1 MFGNSAKI
9 PFLLCLLFVV
19 TITITIAPWKIVISK
34 YSKALPCEY
43 VVGGRVQ
50 QERGEEFQ
58 FWWMTVET
66 GLLVCTETLH
76 RPAVTLQSD

>member
-1 MFGNSAKI
+1 MT
-9 PFLLCLLFVV
+9 
-19 TITITIAPWKIVISK
+19 TIVPLTIVISK
-34 YSKALPCEY
+34 YDEALPCEY
-43 VVGGRVQ
+43 VARGRVQ